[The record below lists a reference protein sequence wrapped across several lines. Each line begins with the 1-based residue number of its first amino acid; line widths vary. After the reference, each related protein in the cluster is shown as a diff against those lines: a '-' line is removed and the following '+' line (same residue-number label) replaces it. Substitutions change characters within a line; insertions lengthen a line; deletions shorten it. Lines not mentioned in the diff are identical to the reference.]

1 MYRKI
6 QINSLED
13 YLIPGNKRPE
23 KSVYYGR
30 LTTYNE
36 TIKKGIEAFITE
48 TMRYGV
54 CIEERIGNPEE
65 KHLAY
70 YTEIMGNSY
79 QLDRGFFLQQINK
92 WMPRIATDKK
102 EILAQSFFEIMQGL
116 AQKGKNENM
125 QKNAYIK
132 FMCWLYY
139 KFERIFTNVPGSATV
154 PKLLFQGYPNQYE
167 MLFLSALSSAGCD
180 ILLLLTR
187 GEEEY
192 KQVDPTLTFSQR
204 IPAEGGAY
212 PEGFSILSLREQLIK
227 KEREP
232 KVVQVSTEKRVNTN
246 TWISTEPM
254 EDVLKPQDARGS
266 DNSFSYNAF
275 VGIYGAEDGVN
286 YYQNLLTWKMKLE
299 TDARVCLIE
308 EEIPKATFEEIGR
321 IPRKSYALVPQVINE
336 LSTQITC
343 VNRDMVP
350 YAKAA
355 FVQTLEQETEQPLP
369 KFTNLAV
376 ELVCMMNRYLNL
388 LYENTGS
395 SQKIKK
401 VILFYGEIKTQTER
415 IFLEMM
421 AKMPIDVIL
430 INPEGSKGINI
441 KNSLFFAKNY
451 ENTLSREKF
460 PTDIKDVRFQTVAF
474 NAERELDSML
484 YQDTGIYRDR
494 QFTKAIP
501 VTLANTYDEI
511 QILWDEDAKFRPNF
525 QIYEDK
531 VAVPVLFAKVSGVP
545 NADPG
550 RYWDSVAKLYQ
561 DDVYIIRDLP
571 FLNHGYNTWKQ
582 KSGQLMVNQR
592 IQYQRIKEHPENPF
606 RLIRESVQ
614 DYMLEKL
621 QELVD
626 SKVIEDNGKNEIN
639 RLILETVL
647 GMDKNLIRMMQQY
660 DFTKR
665 IPKVLAFQT
674 KESAPCIED
683 AILMAYLNLLGFD
696 IVIYVPTGYNSVE
709 TYYTKHVMEEY
720 QVGDYLYDLK
730 IPNLKNRKKSNE
742 GIMGKLFRRR

>member
-1 MYRKI
+1 MYRQI
-6 QINSLED
+6 QINTLED

-30 LTTYNE
+30 LSTYNE

-65 KHLAY
+65 KHLSY
-70 YTEIMGNSY
+70 FEEIMGNSY

-92 WMPRIATDKK
+92 WMPRIATEKK
-102 EILAQSFFEIMQGL
+102 EILAQSFFDIMKGL

-132 FMCWLYY
+132 YMCWLYY

-167 MLFLSALSSAGCD
+167 MLFFNALSNAGCD

-192 KQVDPTLTFSQR
+192 RQVDTALAFSQK
-204 IPAEGGAY
+204 IDIEGGKY
-212 PEGFSILSLREQLIK
+212 PGDFSILALREQLIQ

-254 EDVLKPQDARGS
+254 EDVLKPFNARGN
-266 DNSFSYNAF
+266 DDGYIYNAF
-275 VGIYGAEDGVN
+275 VGIYGAEDVAT
-286 YYQNLLTWKMKLE
+286 YYQNLLSWKMKLDA
-299 TDARVCLIE
+299 DARVCLIE

-321 IPRKSYALVPQVINE
+321 IQRKSYSLIQQVIND
-336 LSTQITC
+336 LSNQITC
-343 VNRDMVP
+343 VNKDMVP
-350 YAKAA
+350 YGKTA
-355 FVQTLEQETEQPLP
+355 FIQTLEQEKEMPLP

-388 LYENTGS
+388 LYENAGS
-395 SQKIKK
+395 SQKTRKA
-401 VILFYGEIKTQTER
+401 ILFYGEIKTQTER

-421 AKMPIDVIL
+421 ARMPMDVVL
-430 INPEGSKGINI
+430 VNPEGNRGIII
-441 KNSLFFAKNY
+441 KNSLFFAKIY

-474 NAERELDSML
+474 SAERELDSML

-525 QIYEDK
+525 QIYENK

-545 NADPG
+545 NSDVN
-550 RYWDSVAKLYQ
+550 RYWDNVAKLYQ
-561 DDVYIIRDLP
+561 DDIYIIRDFP
-571 FLNHGYNTWKQ
+571 YLNHGYNTWKQ
-582 KSGQLMVNQR
+582 KSNQLMVNNR

-606 RLIRESVQ
+606 RLIKESVQ

-626 SKVIEDNGKNEIN
+626 SKVIEDDGKNELN
-639 RLILETVL
+639 RLILETVM
-647 GMDKNLIRMMQQY
+647 GMDKTLIRMMQQF

-665 IPKVLAFQT
+665 IPKVLALQT
-674 KESAPCIED
+674 KESAPCLED

-709 TYYTKHVMEEY
+709 TYYTKHVLEEY